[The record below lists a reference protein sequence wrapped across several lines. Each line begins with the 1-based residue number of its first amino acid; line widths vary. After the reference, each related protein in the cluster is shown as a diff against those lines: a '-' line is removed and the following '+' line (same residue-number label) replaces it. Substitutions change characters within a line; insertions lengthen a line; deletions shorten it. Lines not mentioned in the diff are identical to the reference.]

1 MEELRNAERD
11 ADCDAR
17 ITRTS
22 CLGQCGDGPIVS
34 VYPDGI
40 WYGAVTADDA
50 DRIVSS
56 HLADESIVSDLV
68 HQTL

>member
-1 MEELRNAERD
+1 MEELRSTARD

-17 ITRTS
+17 VTRSS
-22 CLGQCGDGPIVS
+22 CLGQCGDGPIVA

-40 WYGAVTADDA
+40 WYGGVTTNDA

-56 HLADESIVSDLV
+56 HLAEDSIVSDLV